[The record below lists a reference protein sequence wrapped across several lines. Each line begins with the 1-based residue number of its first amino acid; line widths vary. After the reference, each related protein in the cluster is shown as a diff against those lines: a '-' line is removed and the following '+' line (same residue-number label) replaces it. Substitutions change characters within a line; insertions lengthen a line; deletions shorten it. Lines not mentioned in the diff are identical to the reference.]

1 MPELKKRIGFMAE
14 AKPSTTRANHKKAML
29 PDNTADGRLGYLRAI
44 VMKWKTNDRTHTSRQ
59 RSIRREIYQND
70 KIMMQSYLIEIVLGV
85 RTYEVLDVL
94 G

>member
-1 MPELKKRIGFMAE
+1 
-14 AKPSTTRANHKKAML
+14 ML

-59 RSIRREIYQND
+59 RSIRGEIYQND